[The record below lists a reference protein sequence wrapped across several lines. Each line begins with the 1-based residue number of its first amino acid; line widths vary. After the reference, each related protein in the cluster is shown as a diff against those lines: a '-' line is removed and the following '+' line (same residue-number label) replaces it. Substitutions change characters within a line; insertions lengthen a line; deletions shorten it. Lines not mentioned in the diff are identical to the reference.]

1 MTLPPRTKLLSS
13 ISSAPRPMAPRQM
26 SMAFESAVIQD
37 LTASERTSVVA
48 QLASLLLQAAA
59 GRPTGD
65 DDGEL

>member
-26 SMAFESAVIQD
+26 SMAFESAVSQD

-48 QLASLLLQAAA
+48 QLASLLLQAA